1 MGKGGG
7 KARVRGGDL
16 DLNNVSVWRV
26 TEGGAGG
33 SAGRR
38 VEIARVARVRPRWI
52 AARRRPRSSRRV
64 RGGRS
69 RAASAGRAI
78 RPGPIGASPSRVPP
92 LHQRQSSPSSRVWL
106 DRGEAGRDRGT
117 HQEENLGV
125 LLPQPEAGEDIVE
138 EIEEPHGRRRRSV
151 RAEISSPRSESPK
164 QTSVLLEYQSE
175 ITSPVTMLS

>member
-1 MGKGGG
+1 
-7 KARVRGGDL
+7 V
-16 DLNNVSVWRV
+16 
-26 TEGGAGG
+26 
-33 SAGRR
+33 
-38 VEIARVARVRPRWI
+38 
-52 AARRRPRSSRRV
+52 
-64 RGGRS
+64 
-69 RAASAGRAI
+69 
-78 RPGPIGASPSRVPP
+78 
-92 LHQRQSSPSSRVWL
+92 
-106 DRGEAGRDRGT
+106 T